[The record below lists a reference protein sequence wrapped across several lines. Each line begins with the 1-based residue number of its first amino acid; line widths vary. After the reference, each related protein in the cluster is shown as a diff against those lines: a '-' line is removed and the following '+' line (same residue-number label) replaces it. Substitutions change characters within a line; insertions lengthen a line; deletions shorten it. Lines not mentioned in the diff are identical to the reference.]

1 MQPFLR
7 LNFVTPVRQERSRWF
22 FVEKPD
28 FEAVPG
34 TEIHFGASSGL
45 RPSLSLMLPRGR
57 VKDLPAFAK
66 VMDVADS
73 ALDGKIL

>member
-7 LNFVTPVRQERSRWF
+7 LDFVTPVRDQERSRWF

-34 TEIHFGASSGL
+34 TEIQFGGQQRFATVVE
-45 RPSLSLMLPRGR
+45 PYVAER

-73 ALDGKIL
+73 ALDGRIL